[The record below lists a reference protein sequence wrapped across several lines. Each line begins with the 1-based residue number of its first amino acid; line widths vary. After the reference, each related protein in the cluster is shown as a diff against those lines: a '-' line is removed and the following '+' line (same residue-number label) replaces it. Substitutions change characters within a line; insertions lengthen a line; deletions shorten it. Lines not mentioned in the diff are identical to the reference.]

1 MDAPTAVREALA
13 DIKAHE
19 VAMVTGMEAALK
31 DVLRRLDPAALGER
45 VGGGGIGALLGGKK
59 ARMWEAYEALYGT
72 IAGEAENDFHEVFA
86 RAFARAYQEQLG
98 KLK

>member
-1 MDAPTAVREALA
+1 MN

-31 DVLRRLDPAALGER
+31 GILARLDPEVLGER
-45 VGGGGIGALLGGKK
+45 IETGGGIAGLLKGKK
-59 ARMWEAYEALYGT
+59 ARYWEVYEKMYGQ
-72 IAGEAENDFHEVFA
+72 ISDQAENDFHELFS
-86 RAFARAYQEQLG
+86 REFARAYKEQLD